1 MNFYI
6 TPYMK
11 LEKLYKELST
21 NPKVIKDIEIEI
33 DALIKDESLDK
44 TFMLFKSNIVELRI
58 YALKIIEERLKYKKS
73 ANLSLD
79 MEISAM
85 KSIILIDT
93 SDKTAEVFAKL
104 GIYEWPKT
112 FIDFFQII
120 IDLISNKQ
128 EMGYKIL
135 YNFLY
140 LLNYS
145 QEINDKRK
153 NELKRAVGMIYKGYM
168 QLFEDSFASIIIPIL
183 TESLKILPKDFDYSI
198 IYRRGYEFPNKT
210 IEFIN
215 DMGNLL
221 NLEDVIELSSKM
233 PVSVGMLIYFS
244 SLKNKAPK
252 TSNVTKMY
260 EYVFK
265 GLRGDLSTFIL
276 SIEFWTKF
284 FCLKNQDQFVEQ
296 VLTEVLYIFVNLD
309 EQNRLEVESE
319 VYGLYNVLVKNYSA
333 MVFTFI
339 KKNGDLLPK
348 RLCLFFIKKI
358 YDTMQKN
365 NLEGDMKTLVFKNPL
380 LNGTI
385 LELSNDVNAV
395 ECIQFLDF
403 SDKDSEKLC
412 IRIINKFAVNEFL
425 LNQIIERCIFKD
437 KENANELIVE
447 CCIKLG
453 KIETFE
459 EPWDKNKFI
468 RFFYYLK
475 YVPLK
480 VIQYT
485 NSYLKAFIEHSPFDR
500 CFSIL
505 KMLNN
510 VPKEVYEK
518 IYEDIFRYPYE
529 DLNCFNRDLL
539 IFFELQ
545 DPFIRREID
554 RILYDWNILDN
565 TDSLI
570 LCTRS
575 LISVFSEGVNKS
587 NTTGMPFNSINSLF
601 DLLRIEDPGIIRK
614 ICDVFYSYKGRYDV
628 KKALYFLLVNYNS
641 SHVEA
646 SHINISAALTKCI
659 KEEGGAEAL
668 NEILSG
674 IPLDNCINL
683 RTECLQYNTKR
694 GQMLVRNFLHNF
706 KGKPLNTLYED
717 NFKVTEQNFI
727 NSDNKKTKGIDFQID
742 RTFFG

>member
-333 MVFTFI
+333 VVFTFI

-614 ICDVFYSYKGRYDV
+614 ICDVL
-628 KKALYFLLVNYNS
+628 KK
-641 SHVEA
+641 
-646 SHINISAALTKCI
+646 
-659 KEEGGAEAL
+659 KEEPKL
-668 NEILSG
+668 LMK
-674 IPLDNCINL
+674 
-683 RTECLQYNTKR
+683 Y
-694 GQMLVRNFLHNF
+694 
-706 KGKPLNTLYED
+706 
-717 NFKVTEQNFI
+717 
-727 NSDNKKTKGIDFQID
+727 
-742 RTFFG
+742 